1 MGTGN
6 VLLHAIAEKE
16 NMWVDA
22 RSTLRQLFQLMYKNE
37 HGVIVVLKRD
47 KPIGILTERDVVKLL
62 YTGVDLGEEAER
74 FARKPLIMARGK
86 RTIGYAMSLM
96 VENNIRRLL
105 VVDNSDNFLG
115 VVTQQELLNYLE
127 EDFYRSS
134 LQVKHIFDQLK
145 DLVSVAGNDAI
156 NEVLKKMVEHSIS
169 AVPIL
174 ENGMAIGIITEKD
187 VLRLA
192 NDNVPLQEPIGKYMS
207 SPVIAVNPETKLI
220 EVVETMN
227 MKNIRRVV
235 VEDVDGLAAGI
246 ITNRDL
252 VRNFEGD
259 YNEFLERK
267 LRYTKEV
274 LNLLPEMLFEV
285 IDTGDEQLVVW
296 ANEKVLSRFG
306 KEIIDKPVTRLVP
319 PQRWRDIRRT
329 LMEQNKIEDIR
340 FKKDKCVYE
349 VSGFY
354 LPVDR
359 ATEKGRI
366 QLFLRDITEE
376 VTLATTDA
384 LTSTYNR
391 RYMNEFLA
399 KEADRSRR
407 TNRGFAVSITD
418 VDDFKRV
425 NDTYGHLSGDMVL
438 KEIVRGMISG
448 TREYDTVGRYGGEEF
463 LIILPEVDK
472 QVAILVC
479 NRLRRDIEEHKI
491 EVMEGEKITVTA
503 SFGLPVFK
511 KTGFCQMICLLRRM
525 RGYTGPSK
533 RGRTGLYMTRRFRA
547 TSGTTL
553 RTQTSSSPEVTERGK
568 AFRSTFRASW
578 MPA

>member
-22 RSTLRQLFQLMYKNE
+22 RSMLRQLVQQMYKNE

-47 KPIGILTERDVVKLL
+47 KPIGILTERDVVRLL
-62 YTGVDLGEEAER
+62 YNGVDLGDEAER
-74 FARKPLIMARGK
+74 FARKPLVMARGK
-86 RTIGYAMSLM
+86 RTIGYAMSMM

-105 VVDNSDNFLG
+105 VVDDSDNFLG
-115 VVTQQELLNYLE
+115 VVTQQALLGYLE

-134 LQVKHIFDQLK
+134 LKVKHIFDQLK
-145 DLVSVAGNDAI
+145 DLVSVTGSNAI

-174 ENGMAIGIITEKD
+174 EKGIAIGIITEKD

-192 NDNVPLQEPIGKYMS
+192 NDNVPLQEPVGRYMT
-207 SPVIAVNPETKLI
+207 SPVISVNSETKLI

-235 VEDVDGLAAGI
+235 IEDANDLAVGI

-274 LNLLPEMLFEV
+274 MNLLPEMLFEV
-285 IDTGDEQLVVW
+285 IDTGDDQLVVW

-306 KEIIDKPVTRLVP
+306 KEILDKPVTRLVP
-319 PQRWRDIRRT
+319 PQRWGDIRRT
-329 LMEQNKIEDIR
+329 LMEQIKIEDIR
-340 FKKDKCVYE
+340 FKKDKCIYE
-349 VSGFY
+349 FSGFY

-376 VTLATTDA
+376 VTLATTDP
-384 LTSTYNR
+384 LTSIYNR

-407 TNRGFAVSITD
+407 TNRGFAVSIID
-418 VDDFKRV
+418 VDDFKRI
-425 NDTYGHLSGDMVL
+425 NDTYGHMSGDLVL

-463 LIILPEVDK
+463 LIILPEVNK
-472 QVAILVC
+472 EVAIFVC
-479 NRLRRDIEEHKI
+479 NRLRRNIEEHEI

-503 SFGLPVFK
+503 SFGVDSFQEDGVLPDD
-511 KTGFCQMICLLRRM
+511 LLVKADER
-525 RGYTGPSK
+525 
-533 RGRTGLYMTRRFRA
+533 LYRA
-547 TSGTTL
+547 K
-553 RTQTSSSPEVTERGK
+553 QEGK
-568 AFRSTFRASW
+568 NRVVYE
-578 MPA
+578 

>member
-1 MGTGN
+1 
-6 VLLHAIAEKE
+6 
-16 NMWVDA
+16 
-22 RSTLRQLFQLMYKNE
+22 
-37 HGVIVVLKRD
+37 
-47 KPIGILTERDVVKLL
+47 
-62 YTGVDLGEEAER
+62 
-74 FARKPLIMARGK
+74 
-86 RTIGYAMSLM
+86 
-96 VENNIRRLL
+96 
-105 VVDNSDNFLG
+105 
-115 VVTQQELLNYLE
+115 
-127 EDFYRSS
+127 
-134 LQVKHIFDQLK
+134 
-145 DLVSVAGNDAI
+145 
-156 NEVLKKMVEHSIS
+156 
-169 AVPIL
+169 
-174 ENGMAIGIITEKD
+174 
-187 VLRLA
+187 
-192 NDNVPLQEPIGKYMS
+192 
-207 SPVIAVNPETKLI
+207 
-220 EVVETMN
+220 
-227 MKNIRRVV
+227 
-235 VEDVDGLAAGI
+235 
-246 ITNRDL
+246 
-252 VRNFEGD
+252 
-259 YNEFLERK
+259 
-267 LRYTKEV
+267 
-274 LNLLPEMLFEV
+274 V

-349 VSGFY
+349 FSGFY

-376 VTLATTDA
+376 VTLATTDP

-438 KEIVRGMISG
+438 KEIVRGMITG

-503 SFGLPVFK
+503 SFGIASFQEDGVLPDD
-511 KTGFCQMICLLRRM
+511 LLVKADER
-525 RGYTGPSK
+525 
-533 RGRTGLYMTRRFRA
+533 LYRA
-547 TSGTTL
+547 K
-553 RTQTSSSPEVTERGK
+553 QEGK
-568 AFRSTFRASW
+568 NRVVYE
-578 MPA
+578 